1 VGSAP
6 ERLLTVASPPFPA
19 GTGTPDAGDK
29 ALDKRIRSVLMKLRN
44 DMSANAV
51 KTVEELAS
59 VRAPLELWLGPKEA
73 PEVAELQP
81 GETCM
86 TGYFQGGGLALK
98 PLLGIWRYPVVLL
111 FASGKGIATA
121 KALIECTT
129 MGGLTFTA
137 REDARL
143 YYSAPIDAELAFVDR
158 FADWEARGV
167 KVRPAVLTPAAG
179 STYVSG
185 GVREAFDADDVMYDP
200 ALTAAIVLGDE
211 EFEKEVLELLE
222 DAGVP
227 REHTV
232 LGSTECAPVDYM
244 KSVKFQTTE
253 DEEA

>member
-1 VGSAP
+1 
-6 ERLLTVASPPFPA
+6 
-19 GTGTPDAGDK
+19 
-29 ALDKRIRSVLMKLRN
+29 M
-44 DMSANAV
+44 
-51 KTVEELAS
+51 
-59 VRAPLELWLGPKEA
+59 RAC
-73 PEVAELQP
+73 VQ
-81 GETCM
+81 
-86 TGYFQGGGLALK
+86 
-98 PLLGIWRYPVVLL
+98 YPVVLL

-158 FADWEARGV
+158 YADWEARGV

-179 STYVSG
+179 SPYVSG

-211 EFEKEVLELLE
+211 AFEAEVLELLE

-232 LGSTECAPVDYM
+232 LGSSECAPVDYM
-244 KSVKFQTTE
+244 KSVKFQTNE